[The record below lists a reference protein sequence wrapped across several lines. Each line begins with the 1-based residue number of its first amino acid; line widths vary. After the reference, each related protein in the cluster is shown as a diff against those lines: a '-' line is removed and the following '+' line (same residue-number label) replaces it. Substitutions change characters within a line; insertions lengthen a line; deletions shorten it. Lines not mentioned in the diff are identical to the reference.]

1 MPSGIVELPGTQT
14 VSRTCRPEAGGMD
27 MTAQEIGANKI
38 GRVLLLG
45 NGGVSQRVQACRPE
59 AGGMDM
65 TAQDFGASKIG
76 RVILLENGGVSQR
89 GQAAGVG
96 EIGRVFLQMLGMVLC
111 PGKARPYFAN

>member
-1 MPSGIVELPGTQT
+1 MPSGIVEIAGTLT
-14 VSRTCRPEAGGMD
+14 VSGTCSPEPGGMD
-27 MTAQEIGANKI
+27 MTAWEIGANKI

-65 TAQDFGASKIG
+65 TAQDIGANKIG

-96 EIGRVFLQMLGMVLC
+96 KIGRVFLQMLGMVLC